1 MIMLKKDLITRHPLG
16 IQGDETDIISNGE
29 FGAVLSRAGVGKTA
43 LLVQLALNTMLRN
56 RNVLHI
62 SLNDPVDKITL
73 WYKELFNHLA
83 QDHTV
88 EEANQ
93 LWEFLLP
100 HRFIMT
106 FRVAGFSVPRLKER
120 MADLTGQNI
129 FHPDMV
135 IIDGL
140 KFDESTM
147 ECLADLKKFADE
159 QSFHA
164 WFSMHIHRDEE
175 ILKEGIPSPLPD
187 VEDLFDVALQL
198 QPEKTDIR
206 IKPLKGPSEIISN
219 LSHLT
224 LDASSMLIK

>member
-1 MIMLKKDLITRHPLG
+1 MIMLKKDLNSRHPLG
-16 IQGDETDIISNGE
+16 TREDEIDILSKGE

-43 LLVQLALNTMLRN
+43 FLVQLAINTMMKN

-62 SLNDPVDKITL
+62 SMNDPVDKITL
-73 WYKELFNHLA
+73 WYEELFQHLTQRNA
-83 QDHTV
+83 V

-93 LWEFLLP
+93 LWESLLP

-106 FRVAGFSVPRLKER
+106 FRVAGFSVPRLIER
-120 MADLTGQNI
+120 LTDLTGQDI

-140 KFDESTM
+140 EFNESTR
-147 ECLADLKKFADE
+147 ECLADLKSLAGE

-164 WFSMHIHRDEE
+164 WFSVHTHRDEQTPQD
-175 ILKEGIPSPLPD
+175 GIPSRLMN
-187 VEDLFDVALQL
+187 VEDLFDIALQL
-198 QPEKTDIR
+198 HPSGTDIH
-206 IKPLKGPSEIISN
+206 IKPLKGPSRIISGMT
-219 LSHLT
+219 HLT

>member
-16 IQGDETDIISNGE
+16 LQGDETDIISKGE

-43 LLVQLALNTMLRN
+43 FLVQLAINTMLRN

-62 SLNDPVDKITL
+62 SMNDPVDKITL
-73 WYKELFNHLA
+73 WYKELFHHLA
-83 QDHTV
+83 QRHAV
-88 EEANQ
+88 EEASQ
-93 LWEFLLP
+93 LWESLLP

-106 FRVAGFSVPRLKER
+106 FRVAGFSVPRLRER
-120 MADLTGQNI
+120 LADLTGQDI

-140 KFDESTM
+140 TFNESAR
-147 ECLADLKKFADE
+147 ECLADLKSLAGE

-164 WFSMHIHRDEE
+164 WFSVHTHRDEE
-175 ILKEGIPSPLPD
+175 TPQDGIPSRLMD
-187 VEDLFDVALQL
+187 VEDLFDIALQL
-198 QPEKTDIR
+198 QPSGTDIH
-206 IKPLKGPSEIISN
+206 IKPLKGPSKMISG
-219 LSHLT
+219 LTHLT

>member
-1 MIMLKKDLITRHPLG
+1 MLKNDLIIKDPLG
-16 IQGDETDIISNGE
+16 LQGDETDIISKGE

-43 LLVQLALNTMLRN
+43 FLVQLALNAMLRD

-62 SLNDPVDKITL
+62 SLNDPADKITL

-83 QDHTV
+83 QRYAF
-88 EEANQ
+88 EQAGQ
-93 LWEFLLP
+93 LWESLLP

-106 FRVAGFSVPRLKER
+106 FRVAGFSVPRLRER
-120 MADLTGQNI
+120 LADLTGQDI

-140 KFDESTM
+140 KFNESAK
-147 ECLADLKKFADE
+147 ECLEDLKKLAEE

-164 WFSMHIHRDEE
+164 WFSVHTHRHEE
-175 ILKEGIPSPLPD
+175 ALSDDIPLPLLD
-187 VEDLFDVALQL
+187 VEDLFDIALQL
-198 QPEKTDIR
+198 QPVGTDIHV
-206 IKPLKGPSEIISN
+206 KPLKGPSKVISGM
-219 LSHLT
+219 SHLT

>member
-1 MIMLKKDLITRHPLG
+1 MMLKKDLITRHPLG
-16 IQGDETDIISNGE
+16 IQEDETDIISKGE

-73 WYKELFNHLA
+73 WYKELFHHLV
-83 QDHTV
+83 QRHTA
-88 EEANQ
+88 EEASQ

-106 FRVAGFSVPRLKER
+106 FRVAGFSVPRLRER
-120 MADLTGQNI
+120 LADLTGQNI
-129 FHPDMV
+129 FQPDMV
-135 IIDGL
+135 IVDGL
-140 KFDESTM
+140 KFDESTRK
-147 ECLADLKKFADE
+147 CLTDLKLLASE
-159 QSFHA
+159 QSFYA
-164 WFSMHIHRDEE
+164 WFSVHTHRHEE
-175 ILKEGIPSPLPD
+175 TLSDNIPSPLLD
-187 VEDLFDVALQL
+187 VEDLFDIALQL
-198 QPEKTDIR
+198 QPAGTDIH
-206 IKPLKGPSEIISN
+206 IKPLKGLADMTSD